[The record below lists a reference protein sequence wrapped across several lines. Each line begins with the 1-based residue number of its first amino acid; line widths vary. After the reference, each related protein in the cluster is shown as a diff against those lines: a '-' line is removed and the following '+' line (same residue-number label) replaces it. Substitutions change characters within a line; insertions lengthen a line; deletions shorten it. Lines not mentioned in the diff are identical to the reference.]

1 MNACFKAQDDLSVE
15 IVSRH
20 PSAPRIEHI
29 NSVKNESCFLWCLLP
44 ANCLLSFL
52 CSNIMAIEF
61 LQCSDVTQAM
71 TVEQVCVLQNVIV
84 LITNSIVDVFQVFE
98 YVDA

>member
-1 MNACFKAQDDLSVE
+1 MIYRLKTYRGTHEPRESNISTVSNAGFE
-15 IVSRH
+15 IV
-20 PSAPRIEHI
+20 
-29 NSVKNESCFLWCLLP
+29 ESCYLWCLLP
-44 ANCLLSFL
+44 ANCLLSVL

-61 LQCSDVTQAM
+61 LQCSDVTLAM

-84 LITNSIVDVFQVFE
+84 LITNSIVDVVQVFE

>member
-1 MNACFKAQDDLSVE
+1 
-15 IVSRH
+15 
-20 PSAPRIEHI
+20 
-29 NSVKNESCFLWCLLP
+29 
-44 ANCLLSFL
+44 
-52 CSNIMAIEF
+52 MAIEF

-71 TVEQVCVLQNVIV
+71 TVEQVVVLQDVIV